1 MKLKPHLTVAQTSTR
16 RPIAYI
22 NAHRLWA
29 CRGMPF
35 DDVCQ
40 IPLTRRP
47 QSWVVKGDAH
57 QKILR
62 GRGGSREPSTFYQF
76 LPSGLRSILTDLEIH
91 P

>member
-1 MKLKPHLTVAQTSTR
+1 MQIINQSKCKLKWRRIFITFLFEVVVDEASLVVGTSL
-16 RPIAYI
+16 
-22 NAHRLWA
+22 H
-29 CRGMPF
+29 
-35 DDVCQ
+35 
-40 IPLTRRP
+40 
-47 QSWVVKGDAH
+47 WVVKGDAH

>member
-1 MKLKPHLTVAQTSTR
+1 MMHSIKRASEGTGRFGKDVSAKKNSRRFGKFFVPKRPVLSWTR
-16 RPIAYI
+16 II
-22 NAHRLWA
+22 L
-29 CRGMPF
+29 
-35 DDVCQ
+35 
-40 IPLTRRP
+40 
-47 QSWVVKGDAH
+47 VVKGDAH